1 MPLKCANN
9 HRTDDSERAESEG
22 ENFTDMR
29 VKRMTTDEGK
39 RVNISRFPNF
49 SASGSVRGMKKL
61 YYGRDALL
69 VRVGKFIYN
78 VTSEPAIYNQAHI

>member
-9 HRTDDSERAESEG
+9 RLTDGSERAESEG
-22 ENFTDMR
+22 EKFTDMR

>member
-1 MPLKCANN
+1 
-9 HRTDDSERAESEG
+9 
-22 ENFTDMR
+22 
-29 VKRMTTDEGK
+29 MTTDEGK

-69 VRVGKFIYN
+69 VRVGKFICN